1 MMTVMTIALVSSEM
15 FVDALLLQT
24 LKDMLTLAL

>member
-1 MMTVMTIALVSSEM
+1 MTIALVSSEM

-24 LKDMLTLAL
+24 LKDMLALAL